1 MNEFYAMDVDR
12 ITADVNQPRKHFDNA
27 AIAELAES
35 IKTYGLLQPLIV
47 RPNDPKL
54 PVLDAQQ
61 TYTIIAGERRYRAS
75 VLAGLKRVS
84 VKIRESDD
92 YKEIALIE
100 NLQRKDL
107 NKVEEAEAIRDLME
121 AKSYTHDQVAQVLSK
136 SRPYVSNA
144 LRLLNLTKEEQ
155 RALLDEK
162 ISDAHARVLVGIRE
176 EKERMRLLHKILNDK
191 MSVREAERYSKNLKK
206 RQDIFIKQALEQ
218 LEDLLD
224 NKVYT
229 RGRTKSKGT
238 LCIEYNSEDEL
249 EQVIEALLSGACK
262 S

>member
-1 MNEFYAMDVDR
+1 MNEFYHMDLDR
-12 ITADVNQPRKHFDNA
+12 IMADAEQPRKIFDQE
-27 AIAELAES
+27 AISELAES
-35 IKTYGLLQPLIV
+35 IKAYGLLQPLIV
-47 RPNDPKL
+47 RPNKERL
-54 PVLDAQQ
+54 PLLDENQ

-75 VLAGLKRVS
+75 LLAGLKQVS
-84 VKIRESDD
+84 VKIKESEN

-107 NKVEEAEAIRDLME
+107 NKIEEAEAIQRLME
-121 AKSYTHDQVAQVLSK
+121 AKNYTHDQVAQVLAK

-144 LRLLNLTKEEQ
+144 LRLLTLTKAEQ
-155 RALLDEK
+155 EALLSEK
-162 ISDAHARVLVGIRE
+162 ISDGHARVLVGIRE
-176 EKERMRLLHKILNDK
+176 EQERSRLLYKIINER
-191 MSVREAERYSKNLKK
+191 MSVRETERYSQNLKK
-206 RQDIFIKQALEQ
+206 QQDIFIKHALEH

-238 LCIEYNSEDEL
+238 LCIEYNSEQEL
-249 EQVIEALLSGACK
+249 EHLISALIEGACK